1 MQYFKSIIQLSFLMI
16 LFSVIGCNA
25 SEQSGSISGE
35 NNQIYGEPG
44 TPLILISID
53 GFRWDYFDKVDTPN
67 LDKIINEGVKAEGLK
82 TSYPSKTFP
91 NHISIVTGSYPSNHG
106 IISNYFYDA
115 EFDEYFYIG
124 AGSKA
129 AQDGK
134 WIDRE
139 PVWVTVEKQLKRAMI
154 MFWPMSDAEIMGI
167 RPSNYYVYSD
177 DPSATSRMQRL
188 LSWLDLT
195 GNDRP
200 TFLAS
205 YFSIVD
211 SAGHHYG
218 PDTQGTIDEI
228 VVVDDAIG
236 YLLDG
241 LESRG
246 ILDEVNIVIV
256 SDHGMTDTP
265 ESKIISIADYIN
277 LDEVVTVGGGPFME
291 IRPTE
296 DNLEAVYQSLQGIEH
311 TQVFKKEDIPA
322 KFNYRDNNRIEPI
335 LLLADE
341 NWSIM
346 TPGRTPSLGTHGYD
360 PDYKSMN
367 GIFIARGPGFNSGFL
382 GPEVHNIHLYEMM
395 CYLMGVTPAINDGDI
410 TITAPFLK

>member
-1 MQYFKSIIQLSFLMI
+1 MKLYKYCLI
-16 LFSVIGCNA
+16 LFLFSC
-25 SEQSGSISGE
+25 SEVADGSRS
-35 NNQIYGEPG
+35 YDTPG

-67 LDKIINEGVKAEGLK
+67 LDKIINEGAKAEGLK

-115 EFDEYFYIG
+115 DFDEYFYIG

-129 AQDGK
+129 VQDGK
-134 WIDRE
+134 WINRE
-139 PVWVTVEKQLKRAMI
+139 PIWVTVENQLSRAMI
-154 MFWPMSDAEIMGI
+154 MFWPMSDANIMGV

-177 DPSATSRMQRL
+177 NPSAVSRMDQL
-188 LSWLDLT
+188 LSWLDLA

-211 SAGHHYG
+211 SAGHYYG
-218 PDTQGTIDEI
+218 PDAQGTIDEI
-228 VVVDDAIG
+228 VVVDHAIG
-236 YLLDG
+236 HLLDG

-246 ILDEVNIVIV
+246 ILDEVNVIIV

-265 ESKIISIADYIN
+265 ASQVINIADYIN
-277 LDEVVTVGGGPFME
+277 LDDVVTIGGGPFME
-291 IRPTE
+291 IRPSE
-296 DNLEAVYQSLQGIEH
+296 DNIEAVYQSLQGIEH
-311 TQVFKKEDIPA
+311 TQVFKKEDIPE
-322 KFNYRDNNRIEPI
+322 KFHYKDNNRIEPI

-341 NWSIM
+341 HWSIV

-367 GIFIARGPGFNSGFL
+367 GIFIARGPGFKSGFL
-382 GPEVHNIHLYEMM
+382 GPEVQNVHLYEMM
-395 CYLMGVTPAINDGDI
+395 CKLMGVTPSENDGNI
-410 TITAPFLK
+410 SQTASFLK

>member
-1 MQYFKSIIQLSFLMI
+1 MKLYNYCLI
-16 LFSVIGCNA
+16 LFLFSC
-25 SEQSGSISGE
+25 SEVTDGSRS
-35 NNQIYGEPG
+35 YDTPG

-67 LDKIINEGVKAEGLK
+67 LDKIINEGAKAEGLK

-115 EFDEYFYIG
+115 DFDEYFYIG

-134 WIDRE
+134 WINRE
-139 PVWVTVEKQLKRAMI
+139 PIWVTVENQLKRAMI
-154 MFWPMSDAEIMGI
+154 MFWPMSDAKIMGV

-177 DPSATSRMQRL
+177 NPSAVSRMDQL
-188 LSWLDLT
+188 LSWLDLA

-211 SAGHHYG
+211 SAGHYYG
-218 PDTQGTIDEI
+218 PDAQGTIDEI
-228 VVVDDAIG
+228 VVVDHAIG
-236 YLLDG
+236 HLLDG

-246 ILDEVNIVIV
+246 ILDEVNVIIV

-265 ESKIISIADYIN
+265 ASQVINIADYIN
-277 LDEVVTVGGGPFME
+277 LDDVVTIGGGPFME
-291 IRPTE
+291 IRPSE
-296 DNLEAVYQSLQGIEH
+296 DNIEAVYQSLQGIEH
-311 TQVFKKEDIPA
+311 TQVFKKEDIPE
-322 KFNYRDNNRIEPI
+322 KFHYKDNNRIEPI

-341 NWSIM
+341 HWSIV

-367 GIFIARGPGFNSGFL
+367 GIFIARGPGFKSGFL
-382 GPEVHNIHLYEMM
+382 GAEVQNVHLYEMM
-395 CYLMGVTPAINDGDI
+395 CKLMGVTPSENDGNI
-410 TITAPFLK
+410 SQTASFLK